1 MLARRYASASR
12 IDSVIDL
19 EKLRSGAKSC
29 LERDASQ
36 FLDLTYLTDDLHAML
51 RSLSRRFGP
60 ERAASVDSPGLVL
73 AEGVKGQGKSHAL
86 LLAYHLFSDPEPAR
100 SWMESHR
107 YAWAPPNDVIV
118 LVEKFTDQYL
128 PFDSLWTYI
137 GEKLGVAWSQDHPPS
152 LIELRTAL
160 SGRHVLLIFDE
171 LERGITNITDSARH
185 SQNLSFLQMISEE
198 ANRSR
203 QVTLVAAIYNGAVE
217 PGITLKRIPR
227 VELRF
232 RKAEDR
238 AAIVRH
244 RLFSN
249 AATYDRKAADDLIQS
264 YVNTW
269 RRIGVQVKDDYVARL
284 RTSFPFLPELIDLIF
299 ERMGGG
305 QAFQGTRGALG
316 LLGAMLDAAG
326 ANVGLLTGA
335 HCKLTDQACADR
347 LQDLDPAGTTI
358 SCAAGNLRELQ
369 DQPYAEAIASATL
382 LASLVPTGH
391 GRGLTK
397 DEIIRHVAEPG
408 CDPNQ
413 FEASL
418 ETFRRYGSYFHK
430 EEDRFYFDVEE
441 NENAK
446 VELEALR
453 SGSDEAARQQ
463 LVETW
468 LKDLF
473 KDWQQAL
480 VYTDLEVARAALN
493 AMSKKGP
500 RFVLAPRRLSNPERH
515 DLYRGVDF
523 RNQVLLLE
531 PRDERANHLTN
542 ADLLAAA
549 RRYTAANALAPTAK
563 NAERRDRY
571 EKIASRERKLILE
584 TLKQA
589 GLIYTRVEQWTDS
602 ADSSAFEIEPL
613 GQVTSREE
621 VVNHLRTQ
629 VYPQTYFVEH
639 IRDRLSTL
647 LGQTVE
653 QVDRLYRTTL
663 GFPVP
668 LKEDMIAGAIRSLVE
683 DRDTRP
689 LGLQGP
695 RGRSFCGESIDLT
708 PAELDEAILVPPW
721 APATPSTPPKP
732 TPLPF
737 PQLQSGLPGPSPG
750 PTATLAP
757 GLQIDEAVTPPCGS
771 LAELRQQVAARLTDV
786 DGAAVQQ
793 VSFRVLAT
801 AQNVELSGYNSGV
814 RGALSGTGTLDVQIE
829 LTCPGPMTKADV
841 ETKCEQLPQIPRASY
856 SARLRLFRRSELAS

>member
-1 MLARRYASASR
+1 
-12 IDSVIDL
+12 
-19 EKLRSGAKSC
+19 
-29 LERDASQ
+29 
-36 FLDLTYLTDDLHAML
+36 ML
-51 RSLSRRFGP
+51 RSLSRRFDQ
-60 ERAASVDSPGLVL
+60 ESAASADSPGLVL

-86 LLAYHLFSDPEPAR
+86 LLAYHLFSDPGPAR
-100 SWMESHR
+100 SWMESHG
-107 YAWAPPNDVIV
+107 YAWTPPDDVNV
-118 LVEKFTDQYL
+118 FVEKFTDQYL
-128 PFDSLWTYI
+128 PLDSLWTYI

-152 LIELRTAL
+152 LNELRDAI

-171 LERGITNITDSARH
+171 LERGITNIIDPARR

-203 QVTLVAAIYNGAVE
+203 QVTLVAAIYNGAIE

-227 VELRF
+227 VQLRF

-269 RRIGVQVKDDYVARL
+269 RRIGVQVKDDYLARL

-326 ANVGLLTGA
+326 AHVGLLTGA
-335 HCKLTDQACADR
+335 HCKLTDQSCADR
-347 LQDLDPAGTTI
+347 LQDLDPAAITI

-369 DQPYAEAIASATL
+369 DQPCAESIASATL
-382 LASLVPTGH
+382 LASLVPTGR

-413 FEASL
+413 FDVTL

-446 VELEALR
+446 VELESLR

-463 LVETW
+463 VVETW

-473 KDWQQAL
+473 KDWQQAV
-480 VYTDLEVARAALN
+480 VYTDLEVTRAALN
-493 AMSKKGP
+493 TMSKKGP
-500 RFVLAPRRLSNPERH
+500 RFILAPRRLSTPERH
-515 DLYRGVDF
+515 DLYRVMDF

-531 PRDERANHLTN
+531 PHDERANHLTN
-542 ADLLAAA
+542 PDLLALA
-549 RRYTAANALAPTAK
+549 RRYTAANTLAPTAK
-563 NAERRDRY
+563 NADRRDRY
-571 EKIASRERKLILE
+571 EKIAGRERKLILD
-584 TLKQA
+584 TLKQS
-589 GLIYTRVEQWTDS
+589 GLVYVRVEQW
-602 ADSSAFEIEPL
+602 ADNADQSAFEIEPL
-613 GQVTSREE
+613 GQVAGREE

-629 VYPQTYFVEH
+629 VYPQAYFVEH
-639 IRDRLSTL
+639 MRDRLSTL

-653 QVDRLYRTTL
+653 QVDRLYRITL

-683 DRDTRP
+683 DRDTHP

-695 RGRSFCGESIDLT
+695 RGRSFCGDLVDLT
-708 PAELDEAILVPPW
+708 PAELDEAILAPPW
-721 APATPSTPPKP
+721 ATATTPSAPPRP
-732 TPLPF
+732 PVLPF
-737 PQLQSGLPGPSPG
+737 PQPTPESPGGPGP
-750 PTATLAP
+750 L
-757 GLQIDEAVTPPCGS
+757 S
-771 LAELRQQVAARLTDV
+771 L
-786 DGAAVQQ
+786 
-793 VSFRVLAT
+793 
-801 AQNVELSGYNSGV
+801 
-814 RGALSGTGTLDVQIE
+814 
-829 LTCPGPMTKADV
+829 
-841 ETKCEQLPQIPRASY
+841 
-856 SARLRLFRRSELAS
+856 